1 MNTIYMVHPNNRLTK
16 LDKFTIPNLESY
28 KKTLESQIKKLS
40 GTTTKKQETEVE
52 AEKILTYKQVEK
64 NYITSYLNILKLL
77 ESVQNCCKKGCSYDY
92 DYEQEDE
99 ILNNI
104 EREMAE
110 FKKNEAKLKEL
121 KGDVERR
128 ESIVKIEQDL
138 VENVQEVENI

>member
-1 MNTIYMVHPNNRLTK
+1 MVHPNNRLTK

-40 GTTTKKQETEVE
+40 GTTNYTKKQVTEVE

-64 NYITSYLNILKLL
+64 SYITSYLNILKLL
-77 ESVQNCCKKGCSYDY
+77 ESVQNCCKIGCSNDY

-110 FKKNEAKLKEL
+110 FKKYEAKLKEL
-121 KGDVERR
+121 KGDGERR